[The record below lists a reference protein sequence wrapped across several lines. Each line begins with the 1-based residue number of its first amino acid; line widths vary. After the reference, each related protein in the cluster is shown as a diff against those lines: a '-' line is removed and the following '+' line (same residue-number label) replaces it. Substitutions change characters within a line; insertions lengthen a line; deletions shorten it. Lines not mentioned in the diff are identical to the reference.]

1 MTTTAPTTTAPFKK
15 IEEQRFEFILYINNK
30 HIIQRYFNIRDYD
43 EDSRNS
49 KDIKELMDNLIGMN
63 NGSFGTLGII
73 PNRLKEKSVDYL
85 WENFN
90 PYAVQT
96 QEDIKVNTDK
106 DDNFQFEIKVDKTT
120 LAKGQFPGSVFPPKV
135 RYQVDVR
142 DITPTIIAEIRDFLS
157 KKN

>member
-1 MTTTAPTTTAPFKK
+1 MTTTAPTTQAPFKK

-43 EDSRNS
+43 EDSRS
-49 KDIKELMDNLIGMN
+49 SRDIKELMDNLIGMN
-63 NGSFGTLGII
+63 NGNFGTLGII

-90 PYAVQT
+90 TYAVQT

-106 DDNFQFEIKVDKTT
+106 DDNFQFEIKVDKVT